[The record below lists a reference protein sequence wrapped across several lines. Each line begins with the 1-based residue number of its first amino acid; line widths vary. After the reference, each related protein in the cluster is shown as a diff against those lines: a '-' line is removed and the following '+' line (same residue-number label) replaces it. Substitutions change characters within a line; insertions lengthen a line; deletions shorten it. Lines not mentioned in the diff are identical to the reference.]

1 MTEKTTTTTTTTTTR
16 FSSFLFSALS
26 LARSFDRSLARR
38 VARRPRALHLTRR
51 TPSSRRTAQ
60 VESIA
65 GEVFRPRE
73 RLKTQADFTRVQNTG
88 RSFNGKLV
96 RIKWCDTTDVPD
108 VDNTRLGIKAPK
120 KLLRRAVDRNSVKRR
135 VRDIFRKNKEA
146 WPSTCDMLVFCGE
159 DALRAPYAD
168 VKAEMLYWGTNY
180 APKVAAQSAANRA
193 RKEAKVAAQSASSR
207 GESRGAVRARKG
219 GRGGRGPGRGGRGG
233 RGRGKPEPEDDDDD
247 DDDDE

>member
-1 MTEKTTTTTTTTTTR
+1 MTENTTTTTTTTTTR

-26 LARSFDRSLARR
+26 LALSLDRSLARR

-180 APKVAAQSAANRA
+180 APKVAAQSAATRA
-193 RKEAKVAAQSASSR
+193 RKDAKVAAQSA
-207 GESRGAVRARKG
+207 
-219 GRGGRGPGRGGRGG
+219 
-233 RGRGKPEPEDDDDD
+233 
-247 DDDDE
+247 